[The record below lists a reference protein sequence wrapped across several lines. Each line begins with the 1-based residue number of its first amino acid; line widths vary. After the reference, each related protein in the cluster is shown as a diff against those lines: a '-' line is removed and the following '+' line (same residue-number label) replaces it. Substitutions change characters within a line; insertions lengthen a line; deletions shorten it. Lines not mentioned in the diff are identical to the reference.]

1 MINKIKVGTFCSGI
15 GSPEQALKELNI
27 NHSVEFAC
35 EIDKYARMTYQANH
49 TAKTMYDD
57 LTTIDYSSLPDVNL
71 FVAGFPCQSFSIAGK
86 RLGFEDTRGTIFFHI
101 LEYLKT
107 KQPDVFILENVKGLL
122 SHKSPDFNPDFD
134 LIYNYL
140 FLSGE
145 FEWKKNI
152 EPKELIDIAKIIRLT
167 GGVNGLIKNLK
178 SLLKKNL
185 LITKKGSY
193 FPIELIQ
200 VSGLNVEEWGLNLK
214 RLYSIDNI
222 SHKDILLLESLMDT
236 IEKAVPLLKIA
247 LEEKL
252 RPEKLYTILTETKWT
267 TDLQTYISALQEL
280 SITLFIIKQWK
291 LSTNLWKE
299 IKLFSKTVS
308 ISYVQTFD
316 VIINS
321 LASTVNGQCLMFPN
335 ADTLGYNVHYQ
346 VLNAKDYGIPQ
357 NRERIF
363 IVGFKNNQSF
373 NFPKKQELKLKLKD
387 LLESNV
393 DEKYYLS
400 EKMIKGFLSKDNNF
414 NGRFEPK
421 TTESLIANTLTARCF
436 KSAVTDNYIQ
446 LQKISGTNQGDRVY
460 SVNGLSSCLGSN
472 GGGGGAKTGL
482 YAIPQTVTLTES
494 RTETAKEIRRKFNKL
509 GLDYSSRRDKNLSIR
524 KDSLS
529 NCITSNKSIESF
541 ILDDYRIRR
550 LTPRECMRLMNFP
563 DSFITPCSDTQT
575 YKQAGNSIVVNVLKE
590 IFKEIFK

>member
-1 MINKIKVGTFCSGI
+1 MLKIGSFCSGI
-15 GSPEQALKELNI
+15 GSPEQAIKDLNI
-27 NHSVEFAC
+27 NHSIEFAC

-49 TAKTMYDD
+49 EAKIMYED
-57 LTTIDYSSLPDVNL
+57 LTKIYYSSLPDANL

-107 KQPDVFILENVKGLL
+107 KKPDMFVLENVKGLL
-122 SHKSPDFNPDFD
+122 SHD
-134 LIYNYL
+134 
-140 FLSGE
+140 
-145 FEWKKNI
+145 
-152 EPKELIDIAKIIRLT
+152 
-167 GGVNGLIKNLK
+167 
-178 SLLKKNL
+178 
-185 LITKKGSY
+185 KG
-193 FPIELIQ
+193 
-200 VSGLNVEEWGLNLK
+200 K
-214 RLYSIDNI
+214 
-222 SHKDILLLESLMDT
+222 
-236 IEKAVPLLKIA
+236 
-247 LEEKL
+247 
-252 RPEKLYTILTETKWT
+252 
-267 TDLQTYISALQEL
+267 
-280 SITLFIIKQWK
+280 
-291 LSTNLWKE
+291 
-299 IKLFSKTVS
+299 
-308 ISYVQTFD
+308 TFD

-335 ADTLGYNVHYQ
+335 VDTLGYNVYYQ

-357 NRERIF
+357 NRERVF
-363 IVGFKNNQSF
+363 IVGFKNNQAF

-414 NGRFEPK
+414 NGKFEPK
-421 TTESLIANTLTARCF
+421 TINDLVANTLTARCF
-436 KSAVTDNYIQ
+436 KSGITDNYIQ

-472 GGGGGAKTGL
+472 GGGGGGAKTGL
-482 YAIPQTVTLTES
+482 YAIPQAVALTET
-494 RTETAKEIRRKFNKL
+494 RTDAAKETRKKNNKL

-541 ILDDYRIRR
+541 ILDDYKIRR
-550 LTPRECMRLMNFP
+550 LTPRECMRLMGFP

-575 YKQAGNSIVVNVLKE
+575 YKQAGNSIVTNVLKE
-590 IFKEIFK
+590 IFKEMRLKND

>member
-1 MINKIKVGTFCSGI
+1 MWLKRRLNKIKVGTFCSGI
-15 GSPEQALKELNI
+15 GSPEQALKDLNI

-49 TAKTMYDD
+49 TTKIMYED
-57 LTTIDYSSLPDVNL
+57 LTTIDYSSLPDVDL
-71 FVAGFPCQSFSIAGK
+71 FVVGFPCQSFSIAGK

-101 LEYLKT
+101 LEYLKI
-107 KQPDVFILENVKGLL
+107 KQPDMFVLENVKGLL
-122 SHKSPDFNPDFD
+122 SHD
-134 LIYNYL
+134 
-140 FLSGE
+140 
-145 FEWKKNI
+145 
-152 EPKELIDIAKIIRLT
+152 
-167 GGVNGLIKNLK
+167 
-178 SLLKKNL
+178 
-185 LITKKGSY
+185 KG
-193 FPIELIQ
+193 
-200 VSGLNVEEWGLNLK
+200 K
-214 RLYSIDNI
+214 
-222 SHKDILLLESLMDT
+222 
-236 IEKAVPLLKIA
+236 
-247 LEEKL
+247 
-252 RPEKLYTILTETKWT
+252 
-267 TDLQTYISALQEL
+267 
-280 SITLFIIKQWK
+280 
-291 LSTNLWKE
+291 
-299 IKLFSKTVS
+299 
-308 ISYVQTFD
+308 TFD

-335 ADTLGYNVHYQ
+335 NDSLGYNVHYQ

-363 IVGFKNNQSF
+363 IVGFKNNKAF

-400 EKMIKGFLSKDNNF
+400 EKMINGFLSKDNNF

-421 TTESLIANTLTARCF
+421 TIESLIANTITARSF
-436 KSAVTDNYIQ
+436 KSGITDNYIQ

-482 YAIPQTVTLTES
+482 YAIPNTVALTKS
-494 RTETAKEIRRKFNKL
+494 RTETAKENRRKFNKL

-529 NCITSNKSIESF
+529 NCITSSKSIESF

-550 LTPRECMRLMNFP
+550 LTPLECMRLMGFP

-575 YKQAGNSIVVNVLKE
+575 YKQSGNSIVVNVLKE
-590 IFKEIFK
+590 IFKEIFKWK

>member
-1 MINKIKVGTFCSGI
+1 MLKIGSFCSGI
-15 GSPEQALKELNI
+15 GSPEQAIKDLNI
-27 NHSVEFAC
+27 NHSIEFAC

-49 TAKTMYDD
+49 EAKIMYED
-57 LTTIDYSSLPDVNL
+57 LTKIYYSSLPDANL

-107 KQPDVFILENVKGLL
+107 KKPDMFVLENVKGLL
-122 SHKSPDFNPDFD
+122 SHD
-134 LIYNYL
+134 
-140 FLSGE
+140 
-145 FEWKKNI
+145 
-152 EPKELIDIAKIIRLT
+152 
-167 GGVNGLIKNLK
+167 
-178 SLLKKNL
+178 
-185 LITKKGSY
+185 KG
-193 FPIELIQ
+193 
-200 VSGLNVEEWGLNLK
+200 K
-214 RLYSIDNI
+214 
-222 SHKDILLLESLMDT
+222 
-236 IEKAVPLLKIA
+236 
-247 LEEKL
+247 
-252 RPEKLYTILTETKWT
+252 
-267 TDLQTYISALQEL
+267 
-280 SITLFIIKQWK
+280 
-291 LSTNLWKE
+291 
-299 IKLFSKTVS
+299 
-308 ISYVQTFD
+308 TFD

-335 ADTLGYNVHYQ
+335 VDTLGYNVYYQ

-357 NRERIF
+357 NRERVF
-363 IVGFKNNQSF
+363 IVGFKNNQTF

-400 EKMIKGFLSKDNNF
+400 SKSLETIFNNLKIDRKGLMKNNQD
-414 NGRFEPK
+414 
-421 TTESLIANTLTARCF
+421 IASCLTVGGN
-436 KSAVTDNYIQ
+436 SVGNHSDMDIL

-482 YAIPQTVTLTES
+482 YAIPQAVALTET
-494 RTETAKEIRRKFNKL
+494 RTDTAKETRKKFNKL

-541 ILDDYRIRR
+541 ILDDYKIRR
-550 LTPRECMRLMNFP
+550 LTPRECMRLMGFP

-575 YKQAGNSIVVNVLKE
+575 YKQAGNSIVTNVLKE
-590 IFKEIFK
+590 IFKEMRLKND